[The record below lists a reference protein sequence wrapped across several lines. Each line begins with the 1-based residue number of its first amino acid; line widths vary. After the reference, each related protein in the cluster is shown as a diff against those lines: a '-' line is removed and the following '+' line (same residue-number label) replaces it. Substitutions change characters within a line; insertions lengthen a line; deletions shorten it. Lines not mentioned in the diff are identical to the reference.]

1 MPTTTDPAP
10 VAAGGYHPALGF
22 LACNLAGMLLEYRFP
37 LPGTPWPLPLRLAG
51 TLPMLASLGLGG
63 WGIATLRRARTPIE
77 PGRVPACLVTGGPFR
92 FSRNPLYLSQLLF
105 LAGLGLLAFPW
116 LLPIAVLQAVLLD
129 RLVIPREERLLA
141 ACFGEAYGSYRQRVR
156 RWL

>member
-10 VAAGGYHPALGF
+10 AAAGGYHPALGF
-22 LACNLAGMLLEYRFP
+22 LAGLLAGLFLDHRLP
-37 LPGTPWPLPLRLAG
+37 LPGTPWPLALRLAG

-77 PGRVPACLVTGGPFR
+77 PGRVPACLVTAGPFR
-92 FSRNPLYLSQLLF
+92 FSRNPLYLAQLLF
-105 LAGLGLLAFPW
+105 LTGLGLLAFPW
-116 LLPIAVLQAVLLD
+116 LLPFAALQSVLLD

-141 ACFGEAYGSYRQRVR
+141 ACFGEAYGSYRKRVR
-156 RWL
+156 RLL